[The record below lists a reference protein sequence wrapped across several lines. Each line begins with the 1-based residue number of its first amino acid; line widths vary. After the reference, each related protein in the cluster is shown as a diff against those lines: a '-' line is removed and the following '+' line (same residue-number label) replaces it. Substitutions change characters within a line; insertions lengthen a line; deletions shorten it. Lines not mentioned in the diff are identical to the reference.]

1 MSERLKHQGRLAVLR
16 ERKAKLEI
24 KLSGLRTAIRDNLD
38 PFERVEDLNLELVC
52 EQAIEARTQ
61 QIEYLETAQ
70 QIKAVEKALG
80 I

>member
-1 MSERLKHQGRLAVLR
+1 MNERLKHMGRLAVLR

-24 KLSGLRTAIRDNLD
+24 RLSGLRTAIRDNLD
-38 PFERVEDLNLELVC
+38 LFERVEDLNLELVC
-52 EQAIEARTQ
+52 EQAIESRTL